1 MCSRIYE
8 GRGREQILGIG
19 AQDRHPGLIPAWSRA
34 GTRTKHPHEHPSH
47 TSLSQLACLLSP
59 PLSLPSKAETTPQP
73 LPKHLS
79 TRRCWKAGWCLMPT
93 KSFRKTMAPE
103 GQPAAGAG
111 VWSGGSWGGRS
122 SSLKRHKRAGL
133 QGRVPQLNPGGQVLR
148 QNHTK
153 ARREETRSSFQT
165 VPSLWIIFFPG
176 SPTEIEKKFYK
187 IPNSI

>member
-8 GRGREQILGIG
+8 GSGREQILGIG

-103 GQPAAGAG
+103 GQPAAR
-111 VWSGGSWGGRS
+111 GRS
-122 SSLKRHKRAGL
+122 VEWGELGWKILFPKKTQKGWS
-133 QGRVPQLNPGGQVLR
+133 PG
-148 QNHTK
+148 K
-153 ARREETRSSFQT
+153 
-165 VPSLWIIFFPG
+165 G
-176 SPTEIEKKFYK
+176 SPTK
-187 IPNSI
+187 PWWTSP